1 MKPQSLMGIGKKWG
15 VVFLGVVEV
24 VMSNLT
30 VDRIKRIENN
40 NFPFY
45 FMHIF
50 QQFMANAKST
60 SF

>member
-30 VDRIKRIENN
+30 VDRMKRIENN

-50 QQFMANAKST
+50 
-60 SF
+60 